1 MRRTSGLRV
10 VTTPGASS
18 PVPGGWGAM
27 AGAKAAIASL
37 RGRGGPPVVTGK
49 QHAHTVAVG
58 AHARLG
64 VGHPAHG
71 GDGAEQ
77 LARRGEGGER
87 GEALACRPDQLRLTR
102 PARERVLGTNPQS
115 LDRLAVVVDGP

>member
-10 VTTPGASS
+10 VTTPGANS
-18 PVPGGWGAM
+18 PVPGGCGAM
-27 AGAKAAIASL
+27 AAANAADRSGSESAIASL
-37 RGRGGPPVVTGK
+37 RGRGGPAVVTGK

-87 GEALACRPDQLRLTR
+87 GEAL
-102 PARERVLGTNPQS
+102 
-115 LDRLAVVVDGP
+115 